1 MKNAINYFYHLNP
14 DNIHKNNNLI
24 YFMDNGYYYV
34 FRVFNE
40 DVSIL
45 NMVSDISSKMYQNGI
60 YIHQIIANINGEYIT
75 NIDGINYVLVRSK
88 DAMERTITI
97 NDIIEFHEK
106 VKYIDVSHEK
116 INWSDLW
123 SKKIDY
129 FEYQV
134 NQFGIKYPI
143 IRKSFNYFIGMA
155 ENGISAYND
164 YGLEYTKYF
173 IVHKRLLTSS
183 KLYDLYDPFN
193 LIYDVKSR
201 DFSEYIKNYFFSNNE
216 NNDAFLVFENNI
228 GLFNFNSYELL
239 LFYIRLL
246 YPSFYFDVYEKI
258 VENGEEESKL
268 DIIIDNIEK
277 YEIFLKEIT
286 LFLEKYITLP
296 NIEWIKKVV
305 KLN

>member
-1 MKNAINYFYHLNP
+1 
-14 DNIHKNNNLI
+14 
-24 YFMDNGYYYV
+24 
-34 FRVFNE
+34 
-40 DVSIL
+40 
-45 NMVSDISSKMYQNGI
+45 
-60 YIHQIIANINGEYIT
+60 
-75 NIDGINYVLVRSK
+75 
-88 DAMERTITI
+88 
-97 NDIIEFHEK
+97 
-106 VKYIDVSHEK
+106 
-116 INWSDLW
+116 
-123 SKKIDY
+123 
-129 FEYQV
+129 
-134 NQFGIKYPI
+134 
-143 IRKSFNYFIGMA
+143 MA

>member
-1 MKNAINYFYHLNP
+1 M
-14 DNIHKNNNLI
+14 
-24 YFMDNGYYYV
+24 
-34 FRVFNE
+34 
-40 DVSIL
+40 
-45 NMVSDISSKMYQNGI
+45 
-60 YIHQIIANINGEYIT
+60 
-75 NIDGINYVLVRSK
+75 
-88 DAMERTITI
+88 
-97 NDIIEFHEK
+97 
-106 VKYIDVSHEK
+106 
-116 INWSDLW
+116 
-123 SKKIDY
+123 
-129 FEYQV
+129 
-134 NQFGIKYPI
+134 
-143 IRKSFNYFIGMA
+143 
-155 ENGISAYND
+155 
-164 YGLEYTKYF
+164 
-173 IVHKRLLTSS
+173 
-183 KLYDLYDPFN
+183 YDPFN

-258 VENGEEESKL
+258 VENSEEESKL
-268 DIIIDNIEK
+268 DIIINNIEK

>member
-14 DNIHKNNNLI
+14 ESIHKNNNLI

-34 FRVFNE
+34 LRTFKE
-40 DVSIL
+40 DVSLL
-45 NMVSDISSKMYQNGI
+45 NVISDISGKMYQSGI

-75 NIDGINYVLVRSK
+75 NIDGENYVLVRSK
-88 DAMERTITI
+88 DAMDRTITI
-97 NDIIEFHEK
+97 EDIIDFQNRVMYVKVPHEN
-106 VKYIDVSHEK
+106 S
-116 INWSDLW
+116 NWAYLW

-134 NQFGIKYPI
+134 NQFGIKYPT
-143 IRKSFNYFIGMA
+143 IRKSFNYFVGLA
-155 ENGISAYND
+155 ENGITAYND
-164 YGLEYTKYF
+164 FHDDYIECS
-173 IVHKRLLTSS
+173 IVHKRLLLTS

-201 DFSEYIKNYFFSNNE
+201 DFCEYIKNCFFNNQDE
-216 NNDAFLVFENNI
+216 LLIFKNNI
-228 GLFNFNSYELL
+228 GLFNFTSQELL
-239 LFYIRLL
+239 LFYIRLF

-258 VENGEEESKL
+258 VEEGEVESKL
-268 DIIIDNIEK
+268 DVIIGNVGK

-286 LFLEKYITLP
+286 SFLEQYITLP

>member
-14 DNIHKNNNLI
+14 DNIHKKDNII
-24 YFMDNGYYYV
+24 YFIDNGYYYV
-34 FRVFNE
+34 FRVFN
-40 DVSIL
+40 DDISIL
-45 NMVSDISSKMYQNGI
+45 NIVSDISNKMYQNGI
-60 YIHQIIANINGEYIT
+60 YIHQIISNINGEYIT
-75 NIDGINYVLVRSK
+75 NIDGINYILVRSK
-88 DAMERTITI
+88 SNMERTITI

-106 VKYIDVSHEK
+106 VKYIDVSQGK
-116 INWSDLW
+116 INWSELW

-143 IRKSFNYFIGMA
+143 IRKSFNYFIGIA
-155 ENGISAYND
+155 ENGISVYND
-164 YGLEYTKYF
+164 YVLEYTKCS
-173 IVHKRLLTSS
+173 IVHKRLLKSS

-201 DFSEYIKNYFFSNNE
+201 DFSEYIKDYFFSS
-216 NNDAFLVFENNI
+216 NDAFFVFENNI

-258 VENGEEESKL
+258 VENGDAEEKL
-268 DIIIDNIEK
+268 NNIINKINE
-277 YEIFLKEIT
+277 YELFLKEVT
-286 LFLEKYITLP
+286 LFLEQYITLP
-296 NIEWIKKVV
+296 NIEWIKKAV